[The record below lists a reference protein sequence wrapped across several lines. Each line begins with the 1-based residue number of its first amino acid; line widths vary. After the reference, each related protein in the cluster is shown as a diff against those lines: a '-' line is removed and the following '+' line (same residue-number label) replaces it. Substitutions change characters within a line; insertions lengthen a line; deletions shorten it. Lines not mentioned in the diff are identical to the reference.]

1 MLFNSCSF
9 YELKLPRQIGP
20 HDAWARLPE
29 VGDFSKSE
37 GTRCNHSWLT
47 TLCASSTP
55 SGTLLRGVADI
66 VDIPVPTCASHSP
79 WSTPGLE
86 LEGKVAVALV
96 QACV

>member
-66 VDIPVPTCASHSP
+66 VDIPVPTCGSP
-79 WSTPGLE
+79 SLWSTPE
-86 LEGKVAVALV
+86 VEFEEHLV
-96 QACV
+96 QARV